1 MKKTPFLALLLA
13 CSLGAMAQTAS
24 SLTDYVEPRIGTAH
38 CRSFHFAPGSMPFG
52 MAKPGPSTNGSLGN
66 ADGWQATGYD
76 YRDKS
81 IEGFVCTHEFQVGGI
96 TVAPS
101 TGLLLTTPG
110 NPDGT
115 GPRGYRS
122 GYTHDDEE
130 ATAGYYRVMLND
142 YDINAEVTATQRVAF
157 MRFTYPETQMAH
169 LIFDIGHQQGESGK
183 VKDAEVWVSED
194 GTVEG
199 WVVTLPEYI
208 KKYQRG
214 ADQRIYFSAVVD
226 KKPVFVG
233 TFNGDEAYE
242 DRTYAHGKGAGAYLN
257 FHTKDGDQITVKVG
271 ISYTS
276 VQNARINL
284 KAEATGVSFDQAR
297 AASQQA
303 WEEALSRIKVEQG
316 AWGKVQ
322 EKTKGTKNS
331 TASSPSSLAPD
342 MVKFYTGLYHAL
354 LGRGVMSDV
363 NGAYPKHDGTIG
375 QVPMKDGKPLYR
387 MFNTDAMWGG
397 QWNLTQL
404 WALAYPDHLSEF
416 VSSTLQ
422 EYKDCGWLADGLAN
436 SKYVSGVGTNQ
447 LPLMIDAAYQCGIR
461 DFDLD
466 LAYEACLK
474 NEMDGE
480 NRPEGAGKDDTADF
494 VELGYAPH
502 KNPGE
507 RGEDFY
513 FSGSHTLEYSFSAY
527 ATAMLAKSLG
537 ETEYYDKLM
546 WMARGWERIFDEK
559 TGYMHPRLKNGEFIA
574 NFDPMQVW
582 RGFQEGN
589 AVQYTFYVPHMP
601 EELIKK
607 VGADEFNKRLNDIF
621 TASQPQI
628 FSGGKEI
635 DAFAGLRTYYNQGNQ
650 PCLHISW
657 LFNHSGRPDLSQKWV
672 RAICDEFYGT
682 DGIHGY
688 GYGQDEDQGQ
698 LGAWYVMSAL
708 GLFAVDGLTSPEPAF
723 SIGSPVFDKAT
734 IKLNKD
740 YYKGS
745 EFVITTKNNSK
756 KNVYVQSQ
764 KLINGE
770 KSSAGSIKFSDV
782 VKGGTLELTMTKK
795 PDASKSAQKK

>member
-1 MKKTPFLALLLA
+1 MNRKLLFAAFLA
-13 CSLGAMAQTAS
+13 CTLGATAQPST
-24 SLTDYVEPRIGTAH
+24 SLLQYVEPRIGTAH

-76 YRDKS
+76 YRDTS

-122 GYTHDDEE
+122 GFSHDNEY
-130 ATAGYYRVMLND
+130 ATAGYYRVMLDD
-142 YDINAEVTATQRVAF
+142 YDINAEVTATQRVAYL
-157 MRFTYPETQMAH
+157 RFTYPETQMAH

-183 VKDAEVWVSED
+183 VKDSEVWVNED

-199 WVVTLPEYI
+199 YVITRPEYI
-208 KKYQRG
+208 KKYQPN

-233 TFNGDEAYE
+233 TFNGDEAYD
-242 DRTYAHGKGAGAYLN
+242 DRTYAHGVGAGAYLN
-257 FHTKDGDQITVKVG
+257 FHTKEGEQITVKVG

-297 AASQQA
+297 DASQMI
-303 WEEALSRIKVEQG
+303 WGEALGRIRVE
-316 AWGKVQ
+316 GKN
-322 EKTKGTKNS
+322 EDDLK
-331 TASSPSSLAPD
+331 
-342 MVKFYTGLYHAL
+342 KFYTGLYHAL

-375 QVPMKDGKPLYR
+375 QVPVEHGMPKYH

-474 NEMDGE
+474 NEMDG
-480 NRPEGAGKDDTADF
+480 NHRPSGAGKDDTADF

-502 KNPGE
+502 KNLGE

-537 ETEYYDKLM
+537 KTEHLEKLM

-559 TGYMHPRLKNGEFIA
+559 TGYMHPRLRNGEFIA

-607 VGADEFNKRLNDIF
+607 VGKDEFNKRLNDIF

-698 LGAWYVMSAL
+698 LGAWYVMSAI
-708 GLFAVDGLTSPEPAF
+708 GLFAVDGLTSPDPSF
-723 SIGSPVFDKAT
+723 SIGSPIFDKVT
-734 IKLNKD
+734 IKLNRQ
-740 YYKGS
+740 YFKGDKL
-745 EFVITTKNNSK
+745 VITAKNNSK
-756 KNVYVQSQ
+756 KKQGSAKANVYVQPS
-764 KLINGE
+764 KVIGG
-770 KSSAGSIKFSDV
+770 KKTTAGSIKFSDLAA
-782 VKGGTLELTMTKK
+782 GTTINLTM
-795 PDASKSAQKK
+795 QKTPAKAR

>member
-1 MKKTPFLALLLA
+1 MITNSLFNILMKRNLLLA
-13 CSLGAMAQTAS
+13 ALFASTFGSTAQPSTSLLQ
-24 SLTDYVEPRIGTAH
+24 YVEPRIGTAH

-76 YRDKS
+76 YRDTS
-81 IEGFVCTHEFQVGGI
+81 IEGFVLTHEFQVGGI

-101 TGLLLTTPG
+101 TGQLRTIPG
-110 NPDGT
+110 LPDGT
-115 GPRGYRS
+115 GPKGYRS
-122 GYTHDDEE
+122 SFSHDREY
-130 ATAGYYRVMLND
+130 ATAGYYQVRLDD

-157 MRFTYPETQMAH
+157 LRFTYPETQMAH

-183 VKDAEVWVSED
+183 VKDSEVWVNED
-194 GTVEG
+194 GSVEG
-199 WVVTLPEYI
+199 YVITRPEYI
-208 KKYQRG
+208 KKYQPN

-226 KKPVFVG
+226 KKPVFCG
-233 TFNGDEAYE
+233 TFNGDEAY
-242 DRTYAHGKGAGAYLN
+242 DNRTYAHGIGAGAYLN
-257 FHTKDGDQITVKVG
+257 FHTKEGEQITVKVG

-284 KAEATGVSFDQAR
+284 KAEAADLSFDQAK
-297 AASQQA
+297 AASQSA
-303 WEEALSRIKVEQG
+303 WEEALRRIVVE
-316 AWGKVQ
+316 GKN
-322 EKTKGTKNS
+322 EEDFK
-331 TASSPSSLAPD
+331 
-342 MVKFYTGLYHAL
+342 KFYSGLYHAL

-363 NGAYPKHDGTIG
+363 SGAYPKHDGTIG
-375 QVPMKDGKPLYR
+375 QVPMEGATPRFR

-404 WALAYPDHLSEF
+404 WALAYPEHLSEF

-461 DFDLD
+461 DFDLN

-480 NRPEGAGKDDTADF
+480 NRPSGAGKDDTSDF
-494 VELGYAPH
+494 VRLGYAPH

-537 ETEYYDKLM
+537 KTDDYEKLL
-546 WMARGWERIFDEK
+546 WMSRGWERIFDEE
-559 TGYMHPRLKNGEFIA
+559 TGYMRPRLRNGDFIA
-574 NFDPMQVW
+574 DFDPMQVW

-589 AVQYTFYVPHMP
+589 AEQYTFYVPHTP

-607 VGADEFNKRLNDIF
+607 VGKDEFNKRLDDIF

-698 LGAWYVMSAL
+698 LGAWYVMAAL
-708 GLFAVDGLTSPEPAF
+708 GLFAVDGLTSPEPSF

-734 IKLNKD
+734 IKLNKQ
-740 YYKGS
+740 YYKGDKLI
-745 EFVITTKNNSK
+745 ITAKNNSK
-756 KNVYVQSQ
+756 QNVYVQPA

-770 KSSAGSIKFSDV
+770 QTTAGSIRFRDV
-782 VKGGTLELTMTKK
+782 VKGGTMELTMLKK
-795 PDASKSAQKK
+795 KSK

>member
-1 MKKTPFLALLLA
+1 MKRNLFLTAIWVFTFA
-13 CSLGAMAQTAS
+13 SFAQTIS
-24 SLTDYVEPRIGTAH
+24 SLTSYVEPRIGTAH
-38 CRSFHFAPGSMPFG
+38 CRAFHFAPGSMPFG

-122 GYTHDDEE
+122 SFTHDDEY
-130 ATAGYYRVMLND
+130 ATAGYYQVMLND
-142 YDINAEVTATQRVAF
+142 YDINAEVTATTRVAF
-157 MRFTYPETQMAH
+157 LRFTYPETKMAH

-183 VKDAEVWVSED
+183 VKDAEVWVNED

-199 WVVTLPEYI
+199 WVITRPEYI
-208 KKYQRG
+208 KKYQPN
-214 ADQRIYFSAVVD
+214 ADQRIYFSAKVD
-226 KKPVFVG
+226 TKPVCVG
-233 TFNGDEAYE
+233 VFNGDDIRE
-242 DRTYAHGKGAGAYLN
+242 DQTYAHGIGAGAYLN
-257 FHTKDGDQITVKVG
+257 FHTQDDQQITVKVG

-284 KAEATGVSFDQAR
+284 KAEATDVSFDEAK
-297 AASQQA
+297 AASQKA
-303 WEEALSRIKVEQG
+303 WEESLGQIVVE
-316 AWGKVQ
+316 GKNQ
-322 EKTKGTKNS
+322 S
-331 TASSPSSLAPD
+331 D
-342 MVKFYTGLYHAL
+342 YVKFYTGLYHAL

-375 QVPMKDGKPLYR
+375 QIPMKNGQPQFR

-404 WALAYPDHLSEF
+404 WALAYPEHLSEF

-447 LPLMIDAAYQCGIR
+447 LPLMIDAAYQCGIH
-461 DFDLD
+461 DFDLN

-474 NEMDGE
+474 NELDGE
-480 NRPEGAGKDDTADF
+480 HRPEGAGKDDTADF

-502 KNPGE
+502 KNLGE

-527 ATAMLAKSLG
+527 ATAMFAKSLG
-537 ETEYYDKLM
+537 QMEYYDKLM
-546 WMARGWERIFDEK
+546 WMSRGWERIFDEK

-607 VGADEFNKRLNDIF
+607 VGVDEFNKRLDDIF

-698 LGAWYVMSAL
+698 LGAWYVMSSI
-708 GLFAVDGLTSPEPAF
+708 GLFAVDGLTSPNPAF
-723 SIGSPVFDKAT
+723 SIGSPLFDKVT
-734 IKLNKD
+734 IKLNPQ
-740 YYKGS
+740 YYKGR
-745 EFVITTKNNSK
+745 EFVITTKNAQWLMLNGQWK
-756 KNVYVQSQ
+756 MKNIYLEPN
-764 KLINGE
+764 KTINGQE
-770 KSSAGSIKFSDV
+770 STAGSIKFADV
-782 VKGGTLELTMTKK
+782 VDGGSLELTMTKK
-795 PDASKSAQKK
+795 PTITKK

>member
-1 MKKTPFLALLLA
+1 
-13 CSLGAMAQTAS
+13 
-24 SLTDYVEPRIGTAH
+24 
-38 CRSFHFAPGSMPFG
+38 MPFG

-76 YRDKS
+76 YRDTS

-110 NPDGT
+110 KPDGT

-122 GYTHDDEE
+122 AYSHDEE
-130 ATAGYYRVMLND
+130 YATAGYYQVLLQD

-157 MRFTYPETQMAH
+157 LRFTYPETQTAH

-183 VKDAEVWVSED
+183 VKDAEVWIGED

-199 WVVTLPEYI
+199 WVITRPEYI
-208 KKYQRG
+208 KKYQPG
-214 ADQRIYFSAVVD
+214 ADQRIYFSAVTD
-226 KKPVFVG
+226 KKSTVFG
-233 TFNGDEAYE
+233 TFNGDDIHEGQ
-242 DRTYAHGKGAGAYLN
+242 TYAHGVGAGAYLN
-257 FHTKDGDQITVKVG
+257 FVTKPDEQITVKVG

-297 AASQQA
+297 DASQMA
-303 WEEALSRIKVEQG
+303 WEEALGRIRVE
-316 AWGKVQ
+316 GKN
-322 EKTKGTKNS
+322 EDDLK
-331 TASSPSSLAPD
+331 
-342 MVKFYTGLYHAL
+342 KFYTGLYHAL

-375 QVPMKDGKPLYR
+375 QVPMKDGKPSFR

-422 EYKDCGWLADGLAN
+422 EYEDCGWLADGLAN

-461 DFDLD
+461 DFDLE
-466 LAYEACLK
+466 LAYDACLK
-474 NEMDGE
+474 NELDGE

-527 ATAMLAKSLG
+527 ATAMFAKSLG
-537 ETEYYDKLM
+537 KTEYLDRLM
-546 WMARGWERIFDEK
+546 WMSRGWERIFDEK

-589 AVQYTFYVPHMP
+589 AVQYTFYVPHTP
-601 EELIKK
+601 EELIAK
-607 VGADEFNKRLNDIF
+607 VGKDEFNKRLNDIF
-621 TASQPQI
+621 VASQPQI

-657 LFNHSGRPDLSQKWV
+657 LFNEAGRPSLTQKWV
-672 RAICDEFYGT
+672 RAILNEFYGT

-698 LGAWYVMSAL
+698 LGAWYVISSI
-708 GLFAVDGLTSPEPAF
+708 GLFDVTGLTAAQPSF
-723 SIGSPVFDKAT
+723 GLGSPLFDCVT
-734 IKLNKD
+734 IRLNKRYYPGSKLVIRTKDTGEGND
-740 YYKGS
+740 YVSQFKFNG
-745 EFVITTKNNSK
+745 TTLHTPRIAFR
-756 KNVYVQSQ
+756 Q
-764 KLINGE
+764 L
-770 KSSAGSIKFSDV
+770 
-782 VKGGTLELTMTKK
+782 VKGGTLEFAMSPT
-795 PDASKSAQKK
+795 PCDRY

>member
-1 MKKTPFLALLLA
+1 
-13 CSLGAMAQTAS
+13 
-24 SLTDYVEPRIGTAH
+24 
-38 CRSFHFAPGSMPFG
+38 
-52 MAKPGPSTNGSLGN
+52 
-66 ADGWQATGYD
+66 
-76 YRDKS
+76 
-81 IEGFVCTHEFQVGGI
+81 
-96 TVAPS
+96 
-101 TGLLLTTPG
+101 
-110 NPDGT
+110 
-115 GPRGYRS
+115 
-122 GYTHDDEE
+122 
-130 ATAGYYRVMLND
+130 
-142 YDINAEVTATQRVAF
+142 
-157 MRFTYPETQMAH
+157 
-169 LIFDIGHQQGESGK
+169 
-183 VKDAEVWVSED
+183 
-194 GTVEG
+194 
-199 WVVTLPEYI
+199 
-208 KKYQRG
+208 
-214 ADQRIYFSAVVD
+214 
-226 KKPVFVG
+226 
-233 TFNGDEAYE
+233 
-242 DRTYAHGKGAGAYLN
+242 
-257 FHTKDGDQITVKVG
+257 
-271 ISYTS
+271 
-276 VQNARINL
+276 
-284 KAEATGVSFDQAR
+284 
-297 AASQQA
+297 
-303 WEEALSRIKVEQG
+303 
-316 AWGKVQ
+316 
-322 EKTKGTKNS
+322 
-331 TASSPSSLAPD
+331 
-342 MVKFYTGLYHAL
+342 
-354 LGRGVMSDV
+354 MSDV

-375 QVPMKDGKPLYR
+375 QVPVEHGMPKYH

-474 NEMDGE
+474 NEMDG
-480 NRPEGAGKDDTADF
+480 NHRPSGAGKDDTADF

-502 KNPGE
+502 KNLGE

-537 ETEYYDKLM
+537 KTEHLEKLM

-559 TGYMHPRLKNGEFIA
+559 TGYMHPRLRNGEFIA

-607 VGADEFNKRLNDIF
+607 VGKDEFNKRLNDIF

-698 LGAWYVMSAL
+698 LGAWYVMSAI
-708 GLFAVDGLTSPEPAF
+708 GLFAVDGLTSPDPSF
-723 SIGSPVFDKAT
+723 SIGSPIFDKVT
-734 IKLNKD
+734 IKLNRQ
-740 YYKGS
+740 YFKGDKL
-745 EFVITTKNNSK
+745 VITAKNNSK
-756 KNVYVQSQ
+756 KKQGSAKANVYVQPS
-764 KLINGE
+764 KVIGG
-770 KSSAGSIKFSDV
+770 KKTTAGSIKFSDATA
-782 VKGGTLELTMTKK
+782 GTTINLTM
-795 PDASKSAQKK
+795 QKTPAKAR

>member
-1 MKKTPFLALLLA
+1 MKKSLFLVSMLCCAMSA
-13 CSLGAMAQTAS
+13 FSQTSKSLVS
-24 SLTDYVEPRIGTAH
+24 YVEPRIGTAH

-76 YRDKS
+76 YRDTS

-96 TVAPS
+96 TLAPS
-101 TGLLLTTPG
+101 TGQLITIPG
-110 NPDGT
+110 NPDGS

-122 GYTHDDEE
+122 AYSHEQE
-130 ATAGYYRVMLND
+130 YATAGYYQVMLQD
-142 YDINAEVTATQRVAF
+142 YNINAEVTATDRVAYL
-157 MRFTYPETQMAH
+157 RFTYPESQQAH

-183 VKDAEVWVSED
+183 VKDSEVWINED

-199 WVVTLPEYI
+199 YVITRPEYI
-208 KKYQRG
+208 KKYQPG
-214 ADQRIYFSAVVD
+214 ADQRIYFSAQVD
-226 KKPVFVG
+226 KKAVSAGV
-233 TFNGDEAYE
+233 FNGDNVQANS
-242 DRTYAHGKGAGAYLN
+242 TYAHGVGAGAYLN
-257 FHTKDGDQITVKVG
+257 FQTRAGEQITAKVA

-284 KAEATGVSFDQAR
+284 RAEGTNVGFDEAR
-297 AASQQA
+297 QASQQA
-303 WEEALSRIKVEQG
+303 WEDALGRIIVE
-316 AWGKVQ
+316 
-322 EKTKGTKNS
+322 TKNE
-331 TASSPSSLAPD
+331 ADLQ
-342 MVKFYTGLYHAL
+342 KFYSGLYHGL

-387 MFNTDAMWGG
+387 MYNTDAMWGG

-404 WALAYPDHLSEF
+404 WALAYPEHLSEF

-436 SKYVSGVGTNQ
+436 SKFVSGVGTNQ

-461 DFDLD
+461 DFDLQ

-474 NEMDGE
+474 NEMDGKD
-480 NRPEGAGKDDTADF
+480 RPQGAGKDDTADF

-502 KNPGE
+502 KNLGE
-507 RGEDFY
+507 SGEDFY

-527 ATAMLAKSLG
+527 ATAMLAQALG
-537 ETEYYDKLM
+537 KTEHYDKLM
-546 WMARGWERIFDEK
+546 WMSRGWERIFDEK
-559 TGYMHPRLKNGEFIA
+559 TGYMHPRLKNGDWIA

-589 AVQYTFYVPHMP
+589 AVQYTFYVPHTP

-607 VGADEFNKRLNDIF
+607 VGVDEFNKRLDGIF
-621 TASQPQI
+621 AASQPQI

-657 LFNHSGRPDLSQKWV
+657 LFHHSQRPDLSQKWV
-672 RAICDEFYGT
+672 RAICNEFYGN

-698 LGAWYVMSAL
+698 LGSWYVMSSI
-708 GLFAVDGLTSPEPAF
+708 GLFAVDGLTSPDPAF
-723 SIGSPVFDKAT
+723 SIGSPIFDRVT
-734 IKLNKD
+734 IKLNKK
-740 YYKGS
+740 YYAGDQ
-745 EFVITTKNNSK
+745 FVITTQNNSR
-756 KNVYVQSQ
+756 NNIYVQKS
-764 KLINGE
+764 KLIDG
-770 KSSAGSIKFSDV
+770 KRTSAGAIRFADIV
-782 VKGGTLELTMTKK
+782 DGGSLKLTMSKK
-795 PDASKSAQKK
+795 PQK

>member
-1 MKKTPFLALLLA
+1 MLLA
-13 CSLGAMAQTAS
+13 SCAFLRAEAQTS
-24 SLTDYVEPRIGTAH
+24 QSLIQYVEPRIGTAH

-76 YRDKS
+76 YRDTS

-101 TGLLLTTPG
+101 TGQLRTLPG

-115 GPRGYRS
+115 GPKGYRS
-122 GYTHDDEE
+122 AYSHDQEY
-130 ATAGYYRVMLND
+130 ATAGYYQVMLQD
-142 YDINAEVTATQRVAF
+142 YNINAEVTATDRVAYL
-157 MRFTYPETQMAH
+157 RFTFPESKSSH

-183 VKDAEVWVSED
+183 VKDSEVWINED
-194 GTVEG
+194 GSVEG

-208 KKYQRG
+208 KKYQPG
-214 ADQRIYFSAVVD
+214 ADQRIYFSAIVD
-226 KKPVFVG
+226 KKPTKGGV
-233 TFNGDEAYE
+233 FNGNKVSENQ
-242 DRTYAHGKGAGAYLN
+242 TYAHGIGAGAYLDFN
-257 FHTKDGDQITVKVG
+257 TSKDEQITVKVG

-284 KAEATGVSFDQAR
+284 KAEATGVSFDEAK
-297 AASQQA
+297 AASQKA
-303 WEEALSRIKVEQG
+303 WEEALGRIIVEGNNQDDL
-316 AWGKVQ
+316 K
-322 EKTKGTKNS
+322 
-331 TASSPSSLAPD
+331 
-342 MVKFYTGLYHAL
+342 KFYSGLYHAL

-363 NGAYPKHDGTIG
+363 NGAYPKHNGTIG
-375 QVPMKDGKPLYR
+375 QVPMEGGKPKYR
-387 MFNTDAMWGG
+387 MYNTDAMWGG

-404 WALAYPDHLSEF
+404 WALAYPEHLSEF

-461 DFDLD
+461 DFDLE

-474 NEMDGE
+474 NEMDGK
-480 NRPEGAGKDDTADF
+480 NRPQGAGKDDTADF

-502 KNPGE
+502 KELGE

-513 FSGSHTLEYSFSAY
+513 FSGSHTLEYAFSAY
-527 ATAMLAKSLG
+527 ATAMLGKSLG
-537 ETEYYDKLM
+537 KTQDYDKLM

-559 TGYMHPRLKNGEFIA
+559 TGYMHPRLRNGEFIA

-607 VGADEFNKRLNDIF
+607 VGEDEFNKRLNDIF

-698 LGAWYVMSAL
+698 LGSWYVLAGI
-708 GLFAVDGLTSPEPAF
+708 GLFAVDGLTSPEPEF
-723 SIGSPVFDKAT
+723 SIGSPIFDKVT
-734 IKLNKD
+734 IKLNPD
-740 YYKGS
+740 YFKGK
-745 EFVITTKNNSK
+745 EFVITAKNNSK
-756 KNVYVQSQ
+756 KNIYVKPS
-764 KLINGE
+764 KLINGK
-770 KSSAGSIKFSDV
+770 KSKVGSIKFSDV
-782 VKGGTLELTMTKK
+782 TNGGTLNLTMSKK
-795 PDASKSAQKK
+795 P

>member
-1 MKKTPFLALLLA
+1 MKRHLFLASLLA
-13 CSLGAMAQTAS
+13 CTLVSMAQAS
-24 SLTDYVEPRIGTAH
+24 KSLLQYVEPRIGTAH
-38 CRSFHFAPGSMPFG
+38 CRAFHFAPGSMPFG
-52 MAKPGPSTNGSLGN
+52 MAKPGPSTNGSIGN

-76 YRDKS
+76 YRDTS

-101 TGLLLTTPG
+101 TGQLRTIPG
-110 NPDGT
+110 LPDGT
-115 GPRGYRS
+115 GPKGYRS
-122 GYTHDDEE
+122 AFSHEE
-130 ATAGYYRVMLND
+130 EYATAGYYQVLLKD
-142 YDINAEVTATQRVAF
+142 YGINAEVTATQRVAYL
-157 MRFTYPETQMAH
+157 RFTFPESSSAH

-183 VKDAEVWVSED
+183 VKDSEVWINED

-199 WVVTLPEYI
+199 YVITRPEYI
-208 KKYQRG
+208 KKYQPN

-226 KKPVFVG
+226 KKANSHG
-233 TFNGDEAYE
+233 TFNGEE
-242 DRTYAHGKGAGAYLN
+242 VHENQTYAHGLGAGAYLN
-257 FHTKDGDQITVKVG
+257 YNTKKGEQITAKVG

-284 KAEATGVSFDQAR
+284 KAEATSVSFDQAR
-297 AASQQA
+297 DASQMI
-303 WEEALSRIKVEQG
+303 WGEALGRIRVE
-316 AWGKVQ
+316 GKN
-322 EKTKGTKNS
+322 EEDLK
-331 TASSPSSLAPD
+331 
-342 MVKFYTGLYHAL
+342 KFYTGLYHAL

-375 QVPMKDGKPLYR
+375 QVPVEHGAPKHY

-404 WALAYPDHLSEF
+404 WALAYPELLSEF

-474 NEMDGE
+474 NEMDG
-480 NRPEGAGKDDTADF
+480 NHRPEGAGKDDTADF

-502 KNPGE
+502 KNLGE

-527 ATAMLAKSLG
+527 ATAMLGKSLG
-537 ETEYYDKLM
+537 KTQDYDKLI
-546 WMARGWERIFDEK
+546 WMSKGWERIFDEK
-559 TGYMHPRLKNGEFIA
+559 TGYMHPRLKNGDFIA

-589 AVQYTFYVPHMP
+589 AVQYTFYVPHTP

-607 VGADEFNKRLNDIF
+607 VGKDEFNKRLNDIF
-621 TASQPQI
+621 VASQPQI

-698 LGAWYVMSAL
+698 LGAWYVMSSI

-723 SIGSPVFDKAT
+723 SIGSPIFDKVV
-734 IKLNKD
+734 IKLNKQ
-740 YYKGS
+740 YYKGD

-756 KNVYVQSQ
+756 QNVYVKPS
-764 KLINGE
+764 KVINGK
-770 KSSAGSIKFSDV
+770 KSTAGSIKFSDV
-782 VKGGTLELTMTKK
+782 TNGGTLNLTMKK
-795 PDASKSAQKK
+795 